1 MGHCFVFALLICEDD
16 SQDIVAVKPYLTKKF
31 CKRTNRTFK
40 TQNQLAVEILQE
52 LTIPPETHVTIVAD
66 SAFLADFVVDE
77 VRRHPTW
84 SFVSSLDSNRK
95 ITVKRYTSH
104 AIDFGRRR
112 LPDLQTVFLHELKHA
127 LTKFDGKKIVKSR
140 IFQAVSA
147 ASSLFPLRIAS

>member
-1 MGHCFVFALLICEDD
+1 MLKKVLENPGKKAWLFLI
-16 SQDIVAVKPYLTKKF
+16 PL
-31 CKRTNRTFK
+31 
-40 TQNQLAVEILQE
+40 
-52 LTIPPETHVTIVAD
+52 ETHLTVVAD

-77 VRRHPTW
+77 IRRHPTW

-95 ITVKRYTSH
+95 ITVKKYTRH

-112 LPDLQTVFLHELKHA
+112 LPDLQTVFLHELKHD